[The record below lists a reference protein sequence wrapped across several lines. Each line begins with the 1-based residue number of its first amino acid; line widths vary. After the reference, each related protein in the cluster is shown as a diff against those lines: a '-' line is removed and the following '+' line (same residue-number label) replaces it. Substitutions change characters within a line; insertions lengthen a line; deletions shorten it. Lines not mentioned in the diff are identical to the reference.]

1 MRHSGPV
8 AQCRPRREPGILRVT
23 DYLGFS
29 YRRTMAGNDHIPTA
43 PKDVIGDDGDLR
55 QMRDA
60 LRAGKRVTLSYDGK
74 VYVSSDATTPM
85 SEANENFI
93 ESKLGHVIELARQG
107 YGVTVAPDGSISADR
122 ADHLSKVLYDPDP
135 ALSEQQRL
143 LVQRGVSEGAMVR
156 VHSDGRVEY
165 FLAKDAV
172 PPPAD
177 QVTRLQ
183 AAIDTEISSG
193 RLLSSMQNGQTLSAN
208 PDGSLDYRQTAPGPD
223 PVQFPEEGGAAAGA
237 PPPGTADELDAEAK
251 SLELGAGA
259 ARIGATED
267 YETAATDAVKLRDA
281 AVRDRKAAEAAA
293 TEADRQVVEKQDVV
307 ARIAAEQSQVAARAE
322 QLRDSGDLAGA
333 EEQAEK
339 WYRLRAEERVAQ
351 QEVSAAQEAAKTSR
365 ADVERHTQD
374 EAKYEGRVRG
384 SFSQRQRLEDV
395 FDEQEDQARV
405 YRQAAT
411 EMREAERLET
421 AYADLQSRGVAGA
434 ERVRDAAAQHR
445 AAADQLTA
453 KARAYDS
460 PQAPTSTTPT
470 STTPTGTTPT
480 SMTPTSGLDVT
491 EQAGM
496 AAAAMAVDDSF
507 GDDAQPQPAAAMST
521 GAVTD
526 VVSDP
531 GRPDPGQPD
540 QTEPDGV
547 ATADPETEID
557 MPAMDMID
565 SSAPDPEIDL
575 GGDSVA
581 AADVEIEMPAMDVG
595 TDSVAMADV
604 TSDMSAPMDVP
615 DDPFAGGAE
624 F

>member
-1 MRHSGPV
+1 
-8 AQCRPRREPGILRVT
+8 
-23 DYLGFS
+23 
-29 YRRTMAGNDHIPTA
+29 MAGNEHIDTA

-55 QMRDA
+55 QMHDA

-74 VYVSSDATTPM
+74 VYVSSDATSPM
-85 SEANENFI
+85 SEAQENFI

-122 ADHLSKVLYDPDP
+122 ADHLSKVLSDPDP

-143 LVQRGVSEGAMVR
+143 LIQRGVSEGAMVR

-183 AAIDTEISSG
+183 AAIDAEISSG
-193 RLLSSMQNGQTLSAN
+193 RLLTSMQNGETLSAN
-208 PDGSLDYRQTAPGPD
+208 PDGSLDYRRTAPGPD
-223 PVQFPEEGGAAAGA
+223 PVQFPEEGGVPAGA
-237 PPPGTADELDAEAK
+237 PPHSAADELEAEAK

-267 YETAATDAVKLRDA
+267 YEAAATDAVKLRDA
-281 AVRDRKAAEAAA
+281 AVRDRKAAEAAVA
-293 TEADRQVVEKQDVV
+293 EADRQVGEKQDVV
-307 ARIAAEQSQVAARAE
+307 DRIAAEQTQVAARAV

-351 QEVSAAQEAAKTSR
+351 EEVSAAQEAAKTSR

-374 EAKYEGRVRG
+374 EAKYEGQVRG
-384 SFSQRQRLEDV
+384 SFTQRQRLEDA

-411 EMREAERLET
+411 EMREAERLEA

-445 AAADQLTA
+445 ATADQLTA
-453 KARAYDS
+453 KARAYDA
-460 PQAPTSTTPT
+460 PQAPTATPPTGTTPT

-480 SMTPTSGLDVT
+480 SVTPTTGLDVT
-491 EQAGM
+491 DAAGTTAM
-496 AAAAMAVDDSF
+496 AAAAMAI
-507 GDDAQPQPAAAMST
+507 GDDPTGGDPIGDASAGADDQPQPDAIVST
-521 GAVTD
+521 GDVTG
-526 VVSDP
+526 SL
-531 GRPDPGQPD
+531 PDDSQPEPA
-540 QTEPDGV
+540 EPDAVGTSD
-547 ATADPETEID
+547 AEIE
-557 MPAMDMID
+557 MPAMDV
-565 SSAPDPEIDL
+565 SADASTTPD
-575 GGDSVA
+575 
-581 AADVEIEMPAMDVG
+581 ADIEMPAMDVG

-604 TSDMSAPMDVP
+604 AFAPAPMDLP
-615 DDPFAGGAE
+615 DDPFADETE

>member
-1 MRHSGPV
+1 
-8 AQCRPRREPGILRVT
+8 
-23 DYLGFS
+23 
-29 YRRTMAGNDHIPTA
+29 MAGNDHIPTA

-74 VYVSSDATTPM
+74 VYVSADATTPM

-107 YGVTVAPDGSISADR
+107 YGVSVAPDGSISADR

-143 LVQRGVSEGAMVR
+143 LIQRGVSEGAMVR

-183 AAIDTEISSG
+183 AAIDEEISSG
-193 RLLSSMQNGQTLSAN
+193 RLLTSMQNGETLSAN
-208 PDGSLDYRQTAPGPD
+208 PDGSLDYRQTAAGPD

-237 PPPGTADELDAEAK
+237 PPLGTADELDAEAK

-281 AVRDRKAAEAAA
+281 AIRNRKAAEAAVA
-293 TEADRQVVEKQDVV
+293 EADRQVVEKQDVV
-307 ARIAAEQSQVAARAE
+307 SRIAAEQTQVAARAE

-374 EAKYEGRVRG
+374 EATYEGQVRG

-453 KARAYDS
+453 KARAYDAALTS
-460 PQAPTSTTPT
+460 TTPTSTTPT
-470 STTPTGTTPT
+470 STTPT
-480 SMTPTSGLDVT
+480 SVTPTSGFDAT
-491 EQAGM
+491 EQAGL

-507 GDDAQPQPAAAMST
+507 GDDAQPEPAAAVST
-521 GAVTD
+521 GDVTD
-526 VVSDP
+526 VVSDVVTD
-531 GRPDPGQPD
+531 GLPDPGQPD
-540 QTEPDGV
+540 PPDQTDQPDQTGPDGV
-547 ATADPETEID
+547 ATADPETEIE
-557 MPAMDMID
+557 MPAMDMTD
-565 SSAPDPEIDL
+565 SSAPDPETDL
-575 GGDSVA
+575 GTDSVA
-581 AADVEIEMPAMDVG
+581 AADIEIEMPAMDVG
-595 TDSVAMADV
+595 ADSVAMADV

-615 DDPFAGGAE
+615 DDPFGGGAE
-624 F
+624 L